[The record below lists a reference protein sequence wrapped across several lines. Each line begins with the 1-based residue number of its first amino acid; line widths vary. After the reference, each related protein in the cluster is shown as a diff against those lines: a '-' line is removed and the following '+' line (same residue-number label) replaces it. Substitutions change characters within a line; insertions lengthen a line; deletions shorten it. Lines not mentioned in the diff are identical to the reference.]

1 MLDDYRGSLL
11 GNENVLETDSG
22 DGCMTLRMPLDYAI
36 KVVKVA
42 NVMLCLPHHDFLKN
56 SQSGPKKIMKVSW
69 EGLKKLLW

>member
-42 NVMLCLPHHDFLKN
+42 NVMLCVFYHNIKKNNPINSWAVPPEFLI
-56 SQSGPKKIMKVSW
+56 Q
-69 EGLKKLLW
+69 